1 MAQSPPI
8 DGRGHNADKPS
19 DIPKPGWRSIL
30 RRVYTST
37 SDKNL
42 SVLAAGVAFYGMLS
56 MFPALAVLVAIYGL
70 FADPATVQHE
80 INTIGGLIPGEAQ
93 KLIAEYLKSLASSSS
108 SRLGISLLI
117 SLLIALW
124 SARAGTVTVI
134 EALNITYEESEK
146 RSTLKFEAVALAMTV
161 ADILFAI
168 VALLLVA
175 AIPAVVK
182 FLSPSIGWR
191 IVGFILP
198 WPILIV
204 AMVFA
209 LAVTYRF
216 APSREAAK
224 WRWVSWGS
232 VFATVLW
239 IAASIGFSFYVTS
252 FGSYD
257 KTFGSLG
264 AVVVLLTWFY
274 ISAYV
279 ILLGACLDAEMERQT
294 ARDTTTGPEKPMGSR
309 GAKMADTVAHDGDS
323 SRVLKNSSQIGST
336 GGLASV

>member
-175 AIPAVVK
+175 AIPA
-182 FLSPSIGWR
+182 
-191 IVGFILP
+191 
-198 WPILIV
+198 
-204 AMVFA
+204 MVFA